1 MAGTILHFH
10 LYQKGYSVLCVDN
23 NWEKNSSLVAA
34 GMYNPIV
41 FKRIT
46 KSWMADDLVPYL
58 NVFYPELEKHLNSSF
73 DTKIDI
79 LRIFKNWEQQN
90 DFIAKTEDD
99 NYGQFIHSE
108 NSVTLEKNNVEND
121 FGYGTVTQSGWINTK
136 LMLTKYREFLE
147 QDSLLLNEKFDFD
160 SLKLETNKVNY
171 KDISADKII
180 FCEGNSVQENPY
192 FRYLPMVPTQG
203 EILTIKVENLS
214 MDKILN
220 KGFFIMPLGDDLYRV
235 GATYNW
241 KISHYN
247 TTEEAK
253 KELIEKIKTVL
264 PQEFDIVDHQAGIR
278 PTVKD
283 RKPLIGLHPVHKS
296 LGIFNGMGTKGIL
309 IAPFFANHFCDFLD
323 NKGPLNKEI
332 NVSRFSQLS

>member
-1 MAGTILHFH
+1 
-10 LYQKGYSVLCVDN
+10 VDN

-46 KSWMADDLVPYL
+46 KSWKTDELVPYL
-58 NVFYPELEKHLNSSF
+58 NNFYPELEKHLNTSF

-99 NYGQFIHSE
+99 NYSEFINSE
-108 NSVTLEKNNVEND
+108 ESKTLDKNKVENN

-136 LMLTKYREFLE
+136 LMLSKYREFLE
-147 QDSLLLNEKFDFD
+147 KEALILNEKFDFD
-160 SLKLETNKVNY
+160 SLKVETEKITY
-171 KDISADKII
+171 KEITANKII
-180 FCEGNSVQENPY
+180 FCEGTQIEQNPY
-192 FRYLPMVPTQG
+192 FNYLPMVPTQG
-203 EILTIKVENLS
+203 EILTIKIENLS

-220 KGFFIMPLGDDLYRV
+220 KGFFIMPLGNDLYRV

-241 KISHYN
+241 KISHYE

-253 KELIEKIKTVL
+253 AELIEKIKTVL
-264 PQEFDIVDHQAGIR
+264 PQEFEIVNHQAGIR

-283 RKPLIGLHPVHKS
+283 RKPLIGVHPEYKN
-296 LGIFNGMGTKGIL
+296 LGVFNGMGTKGIL
-309 IAPFFANHFCDFLD
+309 IAPYFANHFSEFLE
-323 NKGPLNKEI
+323 GSFELEKEVNI
-332 NVSRFSQLS
+332 DRFKP

>member
-1 MAGTILHFH
+1 M
-10 LYQKGYSVLCVDN
+10 DN

-46 KSWMADDLVPYL
+46 KSWMADELVPYL
-58 NVFYPELEKHLNSSF
+58 NQFYPTLEKHLTTSF

-90 DFIAKTEDD
+90 DFIAKTEDE
-99 NYGQFIHSE
+99 NYSQFINSE
-108 NSVTLEKNNVEND
+108 DCDSLDKNKVNNE
-121 FGYGTVTQSGWINTK
+121 FGYGTVTQTGWINTK

-147 QDSLLLNEKFDFD
+147 NESLLLNEKFDFD
-160 SLKLETNKVNY
+160 SLEIESEKVTYKGTTANKV
-171 KDISADKII
+171 I
-180 FCEGNSVQENPY
+180 FCEGTLIQENPY
-192 FRYLPMVPTQG
+192 FNYLPMVPTQG
-203 EILTIKVENLS
+203 EVLTIKIENL
-214 MDKILN
+214 DLDRILN

-253 KELIEKIKTVL
+253 AELIEKIKTVFS
-264 PQEFDIVDHQAGIR
+264 QEFEIVDHQAGIR
-278 PTVKD
+278 PTVND
-283 RKPLIGLHPVHKS
+283 RKPLIGLHPEHKT
-296 LGIFNGMGTKGIL
+296 LGVFNGMGTKGIL
-309 IAPFFANHFCDFLD
+309 IAPYFANHFCEFLD
-323 NKGPLNKEI
+323 NKEELRKEVNIDRFIKKHYNKI
-332 NVSRFSQLS
+332 T

>member
-1 MAGTILHFH
+1 LAGTILHFH
-10 LYQKGYSVLCVDN
+10 LFQKGLKVLCVDN

-46 KSWMADDLVPYL
+46 KSWKADELVPYL
-58 NVFYPELEKHLNSSF
+58 NNFYPELEKHLNTSF

-99 NYGQFIHSE
+99 NYSEFINSE
-108 NSVTLEKNNVEND
+108 ECKTLDKNKVENN

-136 LMLTKYREFLE
+136 LMLSKYRQFLE
-147 QDSLLLNEKFDFD
+147 KEALILNEKFDFD
-160 SLKLETNKVNY
+160 SLKVETEKITY
-171 KDISADKII
+171 KEVTANKII
-180 FCEGNSVQENPY
+180 FCEGTQIQQNPY
-192 FRYLPMVPTQG
+192 FNYLPMVPTQG
-203 EILTIKVENLS
+203 EILTIKIENLS

-220 KGFFIMPLGDDLYRV
+220 KGFFIMPLGNDLYRV

-241 KISHYN
+241 KISHYE

-253 KELIEKIKTVL
+253 AELIEKIKTVL
-264 PQEFDIVDHQAGIR
+264 PQEFEIVNHQAGIR

-283 RKPLIGLHPVHKS
+283 RKPLIGVHPEYKN
-296 LGIFNGMGTKGIL
+296 LGVFNGMGTKGIL
-309 IAPFFANHFCDFLD
+309 IAPYFANHFSEFLE
-323 NKGPLNKEI
+323 GSFELEKEVNI
-332 NVSRFSQLS
+332 DRFKP

>member
-1 MAGTILHFH
+1 M
-10 LYQKGYSVLCVDN
+10 DN
-23 NWEKNSSLVAA
+23 KWEKNSSLVAA

-46 KSWMADDLVPYL
+46 KSWKADELVPYL
-58 NVFYPELEKHLNSSF
+58 NNFYPELEKHLKASF

-99 NYGQFIHSE
+99 NYSEFINSE
-108 NSVTLEKNNVEND
+108 ESKTLDNNKVENN

-136 LMLTKYREFLE
+136 LMLSKYREFLE
-147 QDSLLLNEKFDFD
+147 KEALILNEKFDFD
-160 SLKLETNKVNY
+160 SLKVETEKITY
-171 KDISADKII
+171 KEVTANKII
-180 FCEGNSVQENPY
+180 FCEGTQIQQNPY
-192 FRYLPMVPTQG
+192 FNYLPMVPTQG
-203 EILTIKVENLS
+203 EILTIKIENLS

-220 KGFFIMPLGDDLYRV
+220 KGFFIMPLGNNLYRV

-241 KISHYN
+241 KISHYE

-253 KELIEKIKTVL
+253 AELIEKIKTVL
-264 PQEFDIVDHQAGIR
+264 PQEFEIVNHQAGIR

-283 RKPLIGLHPVHKS
+283 RKPLIGVHPEYKN
-296 LGIFNGMGTKGIL
+296 LGVFNGMGTKGIL
-309 IAPFFANHFCDFLD
+309 IAPYFANHFSEFLEG
-323 NKGPLNKEI
+323 NSELEKEVNI
-332 NVSRFSQLS
+332 DRFFK

>member
-1 MAGTILHFH
+1 M
-10 LYQKGYSVLCVDN
+10 DN

-46 KSWMADDLVPYL
+46 KSWKADELVPYL
-58 NVFYPELEKHLNSSF
+58 NNFYPELEKHLNASF

-99 NYGQFIHSE
+99 NYSEFINSE
-108 NSVTLEKNNVEND
+108 ESKTLDNNKVENN

-136 LMLTKYREFLE
+136 LMLSKYRQFLE
-147 QDSLLLNEKFDFD
+147 KEALILNEKFDFD
-160 SLKLETNKVNY
+160 SLKVETEKITY
-171 KDISADKII
+171 KEVTANKII
-180 FCEGNSVQENPY
+180 FCEGTQIEQNPY
-192 FRYLPMVPTQG
+192 FNYLPMVPTQG
-203 EILTIKVENLS
+203 EILTIKIENLS

-220 KGFFIMPLGDDLYRV
+220 KGFFIMPLGNDLYRV

-241 KISHYN
+241 KISHYE

-253 KELIEKIKTVL
+253 AELIEKIKTVL
-264 PQEFDIVDHQAGIR
+264 PQEFEIVNHQAGIR

-283 RKPLIGLHPVHKS
+283 RKPLIGVHPEYKN
-296 LGIFNGMGTKGIL
+296 LGVFNGMGTKGIL
-309 IAPFFANHFCDFLD
+309 IAPYFANHFSEFLE
-323 NKGPLNKEI
+323 GSFELEKEVNI
-332 NVSRFSQLS
+332 DRFKP